1 MILQILVSLALG
13 YLGWSLACMEINY
26 RRASSMGIPLVRLII
41 DVNNLPWMI
50 LEPYL
55 WPLLDR
61 LPINWGSFGIYSRRG
76 YHFADKADS
85 HLRYGPIW
93 AIVTPVDVYIHVGDP
108 DAVNEIFNR
117 RTHFLRPSKMYSTFL
132 RMIRYFSKSTL
143 SLIVRRTT

>member
-1 MILQILVSLALG
+1 MILQILVSVALG
-13 YLGWSLACMEINY
+13 YLGWSLVCMEINY
-26 RRASSMGIPLVRLII
+26 RRASSMGIPLVRLMI

-61 LPINWGSFGIYSRRG
+61 LPINWGSFGLYSRRG

-93 AIVTPVDVYIHVGDP
+93 ALVTPVDVYIHVADP
-108 DAVNEIFNR
+108 DAVNEVFNR
-117 RTHFLRPSKMYSTFL
+117 RTHFLRPSKMYSMSR
-132 RMIRYFSKSTL
+132 RMNLYPPGNTV
-143 SLIVRRTT
+143 SLTVHRTA